1 MTIIEIVLLIAGMGF
16 ILASF
21 WVAEKLSPDELQH
34 ISELSKEEMGLMLER
49 ELENSKQ
56 RVVDIVE
63 DTIDASKERTERALE
78 KQTNEKI
85 MAINEYSDTV
95 IEKMNKT
102 HNEIMFLYSML
113 NDKHTE
119 LTDFTSGLTQQL
131 SDLKAQEE
139 EITNG
144 FLEQLKNQATIQVQN
159 QKAQAAAAEQA
170 AQKPFSGAASQK
182 ELSPEQ
188 EASMDA
194 SSAQA
199 AQAAANEPAGQKT
212 ADTEAAEK
220 EINVKDEIIRL
231 YEQGRDSVAIAKNLG
246 LGVGEVRL
254 ILGLYKGD

>member
-34 ISELSKEEMGLMLER
+34 ISELSKEEMGVMLER

-144 FLEQLKNQATIQVQN
+144 FLEQLKNQGNIQVQN

-170 AQKPFSGAASQK
+170 AQKPFSGAASPK

-188 EASMDA
+188 EPSMDA

-199 AQAAANEPAGQKT
+199 VQAANEPAGQKP

-220 EINVKDEIIRL
+220 EVNVKDEIIRL